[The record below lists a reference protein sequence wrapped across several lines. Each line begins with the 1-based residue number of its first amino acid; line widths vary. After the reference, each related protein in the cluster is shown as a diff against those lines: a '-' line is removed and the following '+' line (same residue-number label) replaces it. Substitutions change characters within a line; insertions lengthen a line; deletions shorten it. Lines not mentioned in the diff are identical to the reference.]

1 MTVLIGEIAA
11 LGSAL
16 IWAVAARIYGQ
27 IGQRI
32 SPLLLNFSKG
42 AIALGIGAGVIV
54 LGRLPWPHFPATATG
69 WLILSGIVGI
79 GLGDS
84 CYLAALKEI
93 GPRRTLLLESLA
105 PPVAALLAWASFGE
119 TIGIKAW
126 LGIVLT
132 VLGVT
137 WVILE
142 RTTDVT
148 VRSKHPYRGVIWGLL
163 AALGQA
169 SGSVMSRFALTT
181 SDLDPFWTMLIR
193 VLAGMVTV
201 LILLGRSPLPE
212 RQFPP
217 FQWRWALLLAGTAF
231 ASTFLAILGQQTALK
246 YASAGI
252 AQALLATSPLFI
264 LPIAAWSGEKLSFRA
279 IAGVGVAMVGIT
291 LLLSYR

>member
-105 PPVAALLAWASFGE
+105 PPVS
-119 TIGIKAW
+119 K
-126 LGIVLT
+126 LG
-132 VLGVT
+132 
-137 WVILE
+137 
-142 RTTDVT
+142 
-148 VRSKHPYRGVIWGLL
+148 
-163 AALGQA
+163 
-169 SGSVMSRFALTT
+169 
-181 SDLDPFWTMLIR
+181 
-193 VLAGMVTV
+193 
-201 LILLGRSPLPE
+201 
-212 RQFPP
+212 
-217 FQWRWALLLAGTAF
+217 
-231 ASTFLAILGQQTALK
+231 
-246 YASAGI
+246 
-252 AQALLATSPLFI
+252 
-264 LPIAAWSGEKLSFRA
+264 
-279 IAGVGVAMVGIT
+279 
-291 LLLSYR
+291 